1 MGGYNIDDKYDI
13 EIRLENENGEEYQT
27 QYMTQNYNEEEKNC
41 KVLIE
46 YRNIFKDRKKIKL
59 TPVVKNLK
67 TGELI
72 EQEYITIDLDKDN

>member
-46 YRNIFKDRKKIKL
+46 YRNIFKDSKKIKL
-59 TPVVKNLK
+59 TPVVTNLK

>member
-59 TPVVKNLK
+59 TPVVKILK
-67 TGELI
+67 
-72 EQEYITIDLDKDN
+72 QVN

>member
-46 YRNIFKDRKKIKL
+46 YRNIFKDRKKL
-59 TPVVKNLK
+59 NL
-67 TGELI
+67 L
-72 EQEYITIDLDKDN
+72 Q